1 MYAES
6 VTPALY
12 GIERALHLLGRI
24 RDAGREELLGESL
37 APGMFDCG
45 MQLRTVGIFAL
56 RSTFPLVGRDWPRDM
71 LGDGFPKG
79 AEGIDARLRL
89 AASQIEALA
98 PTDFEGAQDRTIRHK
113 AGEAMLSQPGEF
125 YLRLF
130 ALPNL
135 WFHLSM
141 AFAVARAGG
150 LEIGKADFDG
160 WHQYAPG
167 FRFGA

>member
-1 MYAES
+1 MYAEAVIPS
-6 VTPALY
+6 LY

-24 RDAGREELLGESL
+24 REGGREDLLDGAL
-37 APGMFDCG
+37 APDMFDCG
-45 MQLRTVGIFAL
+45 LQLRTVGIFAL
-56 RSTFPLVGRDWPRDM
+56 RSTYTLTGQDWPRDM
-71 LGDGFPKG
+71 LGQDFPEG
-79 AEGIDARLRL
+79 AAGIEARLRL
-89 AASQIEALA
+89 AGEQIKALTPA
-98 PTDFEGAQDRTIRHK
+98 DFEGAQQRTIQHL
-113 AGEAMLSQPGEF
+113 AGQAMVSQPGDV

-160 WHQYAPG
+160 WHEYDPD
-167 FRFGA
+167 FRFGG